1 MKPAAEK
8 GSNVVPHLDLAYT
21 VEQSL
26 LHLRFAMP
34 CACDPSFRLSPL
46 HFASGVQGFDSLDCL
61 DMASTSDAWAAKMS
75 LEDLAKGV
83 KATADMAGLELA
95 LDTSFLSREALLQ
108 AIQDC
113 CSGLHPIPISS

>member
-21 VEQSL
+21 VDNHCCTSVSPCLVRVTQAFDYHPCI
-26 LHLRFAMP
+26 LHP
-34 CACDPSFRLSPL
+34 GCK
-46 HFASGVQGFDSLDCL
+46 AS
-61 DMASTSDAWAAKMS
+61 MASASDAWAAKMS